1 MKYQV
6 VKSKCWPPDEF
17 EYEEVDKP
25 QNKYEDAY
33 SLMRQRV
40 SHLTRLFYGIK
51 IISTGE
57 FVEMPE
63 ADYEKAKDESYER
76 AFSPDRVVW
85 G

>member
-1 MKYQV
+1 
-6 VKSKCWPPDEF
+6 
-17 EYEEVDKP
+17 
-25 QNKYEDAY
+25 
-33 SLMRQRV
+33 MRQRV

-51 IISTGE
+51 ILSTGE

-63 ADYEKAKDESYER
+63 ADYKEAKNESYDR